1 MWALSVEV
9 KIFWIV
15 DICFLRFDFETFTT
29 AGPTATDDSNGC
41 PDTFAVTAVSFKSI
55 SGIT

>member
-9 KIFWIV
+9 KILWIV

-41 PDTFAVTAVSFKSI
+41 PDTFAVTAVSFKSQAF
-55 SGIT
+55 